1 MAKLRGFLG
10 LTKRNMLVFFTDK
23 GTLFFSMLTPMI
35 ILLLYILFLKN
46 SLLSSLKDAATGL
59 ENLVAAKDMEQFVNG
74 LLLTGIIS
82 SALITI
88 PYNALEIIVRDREDR
103 VDLDMLSTPVKRFV
117 IILSYFCAAVIS
129 AFMQAMVVLA
139 VGIGILSMS
148 GDMYLT
154 ALDIAKLVGAVFLG
168 TVSSTSVFMVVMMFF
183 KSMGTCGAFM
193 GILSAVSG
201 FVIGAYMPLSQFN
214 KGIQNVC
221 NLVPATGIT
230 VLIRNYLTGGILR
243 HMDEC
248 IGGLDNGAFMKAMLD
263 VFSYNTVVGGEIWTL
278 NLTWVYVII
287 STVIFIGVLRVVY
300 PAVFG
305 RK

>member
-46 SLLSSLKDAATGL
+46 SLLSSLQNAATGL
-59 ENLVAAKDMEQFVNG
+59 ENLVAAKDMAQFVNG

-103 VDLDMLSTPVKRFV
+103 VDLDMLSTPVKRFE

-129 AFMQAMVVLA
+129 AFMQTMVVLA

-148 GDMYLT
+148 GDIYLT
-154 ALDIAKLVGAVFLG
+154 ALDIVKLVGAVFLG

-201 FVIGAYMPLSQFN
+201 FVIGAYMPLSQFS

-278 NLTWVYVII
+278 NLTWIYVII

>member
-46 SLLSSLKDAATGL
+46 SLLSSLQNAATGL
-59 ENLVAAKDMEQFVNG
+59 ENLVAEKDIAQFVNG

-103 VDLDMLSTPVKRFV
+103 VDLDMLSTPVKRFE

-129 AFMQAMVVLA
+129 AFMQTMVVLA

-154 ALDIAKLVGAVFLG
+154 ALDIVKLVGAVFLG

-278 NLTWVYVII
+278 NLTWIYVII

>member
-1 MAKLRGFLG
+1 MAKLRGFIG

-46 SLLSSLKDAATGL
+46 SLLSALQNAAIGL
-59 ENLVAAKDMEQFVNG
+59 ENLVAAKDMAQFVNG

-103 VDLDMLSTPVKRFV
+103 VDLDMLSTPVKRFE

-129 AFMQAMVVLA
+129 AFMQAMIVLA

-148 GDMYLT
+148 GDMYLS
-154 ALDIAKLVGAVFLG
+154 AADIVKLVGAVFLG

-201 FVIGAYMPLSQFN
+201 FVIGAYMPLSEFN

-248 IGGLDNGAFMKAMLD
+248 IGGLDGGAFMKAMVD
-263 VFSYNTVVGGEIWTL
+263 IFSYNTVVGGEIWTL
-278 NLTWVYVII
+278 NLTWIYVII

>member
-46 SLLSSLKDAATGL
+46 SLLSSLQNAATGL
-59 ENLVAAKDMEQFVNG
+59 ENLVAEKDMAQFVNG

-103 VDLDMLSTPVKRFV
+103 VDLDMLSTPVKRFE

-129 AFMQAMVVLA
+129 AFMQTMVVLA

-154 ALDIAKLVGAVFLG
+154 ALDIVKLVGAVFLG

-278 NLTWVYVII
+278 NLTWIYVII

>member
-1 MAKLRGFLG
+1 MAKLRGFIG

-46 SLLSSLKDAATGL
+46 SLLSSLKDTATGL
-59 ENLVAAKDMEQFVNG
+59 ENLVAAKDMAQFVNG

-103 VDLDMLSTPVKRFV
+103 VDLDMLSTPVKRFE

-278 NLTWVYVII
+278 NLTWIYVII

>member
-1 MAKLRGFLG
+1 MAKLRGFIG

-46 SLLSSLKDAATGL
+46 SLLSSLQDAAAGL
-59 ENLVAAKDMEQFVNG
+59 GNLIAEKDMDQFVNG

-103 VDLDMLSTPVKRFV
+103 VDLDMLSTPVKRFE
-117 IILSYFCAAVIS
+117 IILSYFCAAVVS
-129 AFMQAMVVLA
+129 AFLQTMVVLA
-139 VGIGILSMS
+139 FGIGILSLS

-154 ALDIAKLVGAVFLG
+154 ASDIAKLAGAVLLG

-193 GILSAVSG
+193 GILSAISG
-201 FVIGAYMPLSQFN
+201 FVIGAYMPLSQFSR
-214 KGIQNVC
+214 GIQNVC

-230 VLIRNYLTGGILR
+230 VLIRNYITGGILR

-248 IGGLDNGAFMKAMLD
+248 IGGLDGGAFMKAMLD
-263 VFSYNTVVGGEIWTL
+263 IFSYNTVVGGEIWTL
-278 NLTWVYVII
+278 NLTWIYVII
-287 STVIFIGVLRVVY
+287 STVIFMGVVRVVY

-305 RK
+305 RR

>member
-46 SLLSSLKDAATGL
+46 SLLSSLQDAATGL
-59 ENLVAAKDMEQFVNG
+59 ENLVAAKDMAQFVNG

-103 VDLDMLSTPVKRFV
+103 VDLDMLSTPVKRFE

-129 AFMQAMVVLA
+129 AFLQAMVVLA

-148 GDMYLT
+148 GDMYLSV
-154 ALDIAKLVGAVFLG
+154 ADIVKLVGAVFLG

-201 FVIGAYMPLSQFN
+201 FVIGAYMPLSEFN

-248 IGGLDNGAFMKAMLD
+248 IGGLDGGAFKKAMID
-263 VFSYNTVVGGEIWTL
+263 IFSYNTVVGGEIWTL
-278 NLTWVYVII
+278 NLTWIYVII

>member
-1 MAKLRGFLG
+1 MAKIRGFIG

-46 SLLSSLKDAATGL
+46 SLLSSLQNAATGL
-59 ENLVAAKDMEQFVNG
+59 ENLVAAKDMAQFVNG

-103 VDLDMLSTPVKRFV
+103 VDLDMLSTPVKRFE

-129 AFMQAMVVLA
+129 AFMQTMVVLS

-154 ALDIAKLVGAVFLG
+154 ALDIVKLVGAVFLG

-201 FVIGAYMPLSQFN
+201 FVIGAYMPLSQFS

-278 NLTWVYVII
+278 NLTWIYVII
-287 STVIFIGVLRVVY
+287 STVVFIGVLRVVY

>member
-1 MAKLRGFLG
+1 MAKLRGFIG

-46 SLLSSLKDAATGL
+46 SLLSSLQNAATGL
-59 ENLVAAKDMEQFVNG
+59 ENLVAAKDMAQFVNG

-103 VDLDMLSTPVKRFV
+103 VDLDMLSTPVKRFE

-154 ALDIAKLVGAVFLG
+154 ALDIVKLVGAVFLG

-278 NLTWVYVII
+278 NLTWIYVII

>member
-46 SLLSSLKDAATGL
+46 SLLSSLQDAATGL
-59 ENLVAAKDMEQFVNG
+59 ENLVAEKDMAQFVNG

-103 VDLDMLSTPVKRFV
+103 VDLDMLSTPVKRFE

-129 AFMQAMVVLA
+129 AFMQTMVVLA

-154 ALDIAKLVGAVFLG
+154 AHDIVKLVGAVFLG

-183 KSMGTCGAFM
+183 KSMSTCGAFM

-278 NLTWVYVII
+278 NLTWIYVII

>member
-59 ENLVAAKDMEQFVNG
+59 ENLVAAKDMAQFVNG

-103 VDLDMLSTPVKRFV
+103 VDLDMLSTPVKRFE

-154 ALDIAKLVGAVFLG
+154 ALDIVKLVGAVFLG

-248 IGGLDNGAFMKAMLD
+248 IGGVDGGAFMKAMLD

-278 NLTWVYVII
+278 NLTWIYVII

>member
-46 SLLSSLKDAATGL
+46 SLLSSLKDTATGL
-59 ENLVAAKDMEQFVNG
+59 ENLVAAKDMAQFVNG
-74 LLLTGIIS
+74 LLLTGISS

-88 PYNALEIIVRDREDR
+88 PYNVLEIIVRDREDR
-103 VDLDMLSTPVKRFV
+103 VDLDMLSTPVKRFE

-129 AFMQAMVVLA
+129 AFMQAMIVLA
-139 VGIGILSMS
+139 VGIGILNMS
-148 GDMYLT
+148 GDMYLS
-154 ALDIAKLVGAVFLG
+154 AADIVKLVGAVFLG

-278 NLTWVYVII
+278 NLTWIYVII

>member
-1 MAKLRGFLG
+1 MAKLRGFIG

-46 SLLSSLKDAATGL
+46 SLLSSLQNAATGL
-59 ENLVAAKDMEQFVNG
+59 ENLVAEKDMAQFVNG

-103 VDLDMLSTPVKRFV
+103 VDLDMLSTPVKRFE

-129 AFMQAMVVLA
+129 AFMQTMVVLA

-154 ALDIAKLVGAVFLG
+154 ALDIVKLVGAVFLG

-278 NLTWVYVII
+278 NLTWIYVII

>member
-1 MAKLRGFLG
+1 MAKLRGFIG

-59 ENLVAAKDMEQFVNG
+59 ENLVAAKDMAQFVNG

-103 VDLDMLSTPVKRFV
+103 VDLDMLSTPVKRFE

-129 AFMQAMVVLA
+129 AFMQTMVVLA
-139 VGIGILSMS
+139 VGIGILSIS
-148 GDMYLT
+148 GDMYLS
-154 ALDIAKLVGAVFLG
+154 AADIVKLVGAVFLG

-193 GILSAVSG
+193 GIISAVSG
-201 FVIGAYMPLSQFN
+201 FVIGAYMPLSEFN
-214 KGIQNVC
+214 KSIQNVC

-248 IGGLDNGAFMKAMLD
+248 IGGVDGGAFMKAMLD

-278 NLTWVYVII
+278 NLTWIYVII
-287 STVIFIGVLRVVY
+287 STAIFIGVLRVVY

>member
-46 SLLSSLKDAATGL
+46 SLLSSLQDAATGL
-59 ENLVAAKDMEQFVNG
+59 ENLVAAKDMAQFVNG

-103 VDLDMLSTPVKRFV
+103 VDLDMLSTPVKRFE

-129 AFMQAMVVLA
+129 AFMQTMVVLA

-148 GDMYLT
+148 GDMYLS
-154 ALDIAKLVGAVFLG
+154 AADIVKLVGAVFLG

-193 GILSAVSG
+193 GIISAVSG
-201 FVIGAYMPLSQFN
+201 FVIGAYMPLSEFN
-214 KGIQNVC
+214 KSIQNVC

-248 IGGLDNGAFMKAMLD
+248 IGGVDGGAFMKAMLD

-278 NLTWVYVII
+278 NLTWIYVII

>member
-46 SLLSSLKDAATGL
+46 SLLSSLQNAATGL
-59 ENLVAAKDMEQFVNG
+59 ENLVAAKDMAQFVNG

-103 VDLDMLSTPVKRFV
+103 VDLDMLSTPVKRFE

-154 ALDIAKLVGAVFLG
+154 ALDIVKLVGAVLLG

-278 NLTWVYVII
+278 NLTWIYVII